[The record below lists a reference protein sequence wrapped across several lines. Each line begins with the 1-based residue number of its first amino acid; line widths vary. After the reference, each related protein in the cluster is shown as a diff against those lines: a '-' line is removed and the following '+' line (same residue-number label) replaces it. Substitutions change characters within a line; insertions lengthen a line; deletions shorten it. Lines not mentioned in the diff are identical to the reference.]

1 MGFLGGYRSYQR
13 LVWLPRVSKILSRDG
28 LNHTPDKPELR
39 SNELYSH
46 VSTCILCVPFAAA
59 MLSNG
64 MVTTL
69 SPATRNQPKPQTK
82 SWIFHTSRTV
92 ALHAYSELM
101 GEEPWDGNCKDRLGG
116 STVQK
121 PRSFM
126 SQRRS
131 NVKSSN
137 YIDTPGERTQH
148 KSIVIQ
154 PSNQCIKSTTS
165 SVILGEQLRTIN
177 P

>member
-1 MGFLGGYRSYQR
+1 MYPHVFCVYHLRQPCCQTEWSPPFRR
-13 LVWLPRVSKILSRDG
+13 LPEINQNHKLKVEFSILVG
-28 LNHTPDKPELR
+28 QLL
-39 SNELYSH
+39 
-46 VSTCILCVPFAAA
+46 F
-59 MLSNG
+59 MLI
-64 MVTTL
+64 
-69 SPATRNQPKPQTK
+69 Q
-82 SWIFHTSRTV
+82 
-92 ALHAYSELM
+92 